1 MNVQASLRC
10 VCLCVRQPITS
21 TDGGCSHLKK
31 AEAGRLI
38 DQIDF
43 FAQNNPPSSV

>member
-10 VCLCVRQPITS
+10 VCLCVCQPITS
-21 TDGGCSHLKK
+21 TDGSCSHLKK
-31 AEAGRLI
+31 AEGGRLI

-43 FAQNNPPSSV
+43 FPHNNPPSSV